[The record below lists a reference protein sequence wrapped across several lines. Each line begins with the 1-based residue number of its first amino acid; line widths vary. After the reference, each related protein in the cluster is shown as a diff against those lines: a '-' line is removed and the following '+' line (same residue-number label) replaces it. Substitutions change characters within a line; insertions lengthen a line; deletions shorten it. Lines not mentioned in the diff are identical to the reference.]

1 MGCERRLGY
10 LVHSLDNFAMTPS
23 TKTDLKYIIKCIII
37 EEVSKS
43 MEHKKKGKKIKMMV
57 LT

>member
-1 MGCERRLGY
+1 MRLGY
-10 LVHSLDNFAMTPS
+10 LVHSLDNCAMTPF
-23 TKTDLKYIIKCIII
+23 TKTDLKYVIKCIII